1 VASGGA
7 TWDDAGVLDVGSG
20 NTFTV
25 ADATVDDYFDDQAW
39 WTFTVTSPSRVDL
52 ASSPHS
58 NFALFSGAL
67 EADAELVAAIE
78 ADGSEA
84 AGVTAYYLLPAGT
97 YHLVVGVFGT
107 PPTTYTVT
115 YAPRLTGSSPWND
128 ALSNDPDNVVTITD
142 DESDWAGDV
151 IRLGSYRIGDA
162 TYSEEVG
169 EVWDSNAKDCAI
181 NHALWGNQI
190 SQLWD
195 GSCPALFEGPADLE
209 ILGGSSVS
217 YDYSEG
223 TAFPWPFI
231 PNSARMIVRTLS
243 WGIWLKP
250 VEENLPPF
258 GVLVAPNPVDYG
270 YPADAVIEWESPTV
284 DLIGLEIADRA
295 GTLGDDPDSRYAVNY
310 NRQPTYNG
318 GDDWDAWALGG
329 LPGTPIPSPPWSDG
343 PEDTT
348 AYFPSE
354 GVSDV
359 DKTRYPLDVP
369 ADGFD
374 SLAQDYVNDSYDY
387 GVIAGP
393 AEAFSERTLNADR
406 TAAVGI
412 TLYVQVRS
420 PRFRFIYDAP
430 PIIPPRRIDGRS
442 DGATH
447 GSPRVRGGGNTVQ
460 SGSRVLGGIL

>member
-7 TWDDAGVLDVGSG
+7 TWDDAGVLDIGSG

-25 ADATVDDYFDDQAW
+25 ADATVDDLFDDQAW
-39 WTFTVTSPSRVDL
+39 WTFTLTSPSRVDL
-52 ASSPHS
+52 ISSPHS
-58 NFALFSGAL
+58 NFALFGGAL
-67 EADAELVAAIE
+67 EADAVLVDAIE
-78 ADGSEA
+78 ADGTEA
-84 AGVTAYYLLPAGT
+84 AGVTAYYLLAPGT

-115 YAPRLTGSSPWND
+115 YTPRLTGSSPWNSD
-128 ALSNDPDNVVTITD
+128 LSNDPTNVVTITD
-142 DESDWAGDV
+142 DEPEWPGDV
-151 IRLGSYRIGDA
+151 IRLGSYRTGDV
-162 TYSEEVG
+162 TYQETLG
-169 EVWDSNAKDCAI
+169 GPWDTGAEDCAI
-181 NHALWGNQI
+181 QHALWG
-190 SQLWD
+190 SQFGDLWD
-195 GSCPALFEGPADLE
+195 GSCPTPTTGTADLE
-209 ILGGSSVS
+209 LTGGSSVS
-217 YDYSEG
+217 HQFSSHTG
-223 TAFPWPFI
+223 LPFI
-231 PNSARMIVRTLS
+231 SDTAHITVRTLS

-258 GVLVAPNPVDYG
+258 GVLTAPNPEDYG

-310 NRQPTYNG
+310 DKQPSFTG
-318 GDDWDAWALGG
+318 GDFNAWQLGT
-329 LPGTPIPSPPWSDG
+329 LPGGPLAVVPDWADG
-343 PEDTT
+343 PEDYSV
-348 AYFPSE
+348 AFSSE
-354 GVSDV
+354 GVDDV

-374 SLAQDYVNDSYDY
+374 SLTQDYVNDTYDY
-387 GVIAGP
+387 AVIAGP
-393 AEAFSERTLNADR
+393 AEAFGIGTLNADR

-430 PIIPPRRIDGRS
+430 TGIPPRRIFARS

-460 SGSRVLGGIL
+460 SGNRVLGGIL